1 MKKTFLYIDILGFES
16 LVKNNSHKVDKL
28 FEVIDGLNVH
38 KHFALRT
45 IVFSDTILVFN
56 KNEEFP
62 NHYYT
67 TFLIE
72 YVQELFYK
80 FSLLNIYFKAIITL
94 GEFNFSRLENI
105 DAYYGLALIDTY
117 NDESKLEGFGLY
129 INKILANDV
138 IVFDQVDFNEKYN
151 YVLLCQSFILLH
163 EHTQGVLPIDLDI
176 LSETDTFFRIDED
189 LRFFREIEFLMNNH
203 PIERIRIKY
212 KTVYNL
218 YKSVTSEYF
227 EIFEKEGFLPFTLH
241 EDYPGKLNPFQILA
255 ETELQN
261 KKGYPNNE

>member
-16 LVKNNSHKVDKL
+16 LVKDNSNKVDRI

-38 KHFALRT
+38 KHFALKT

-80 FSLLNIYFKAIITL
+80 LSLMNIYFKAIITL
-94 GEFNFSRLENI
+94 GEFNFSRLKNI
-105 DAYYGLALIDTY
+105 DAYYGLALIETY
-117 NDESKLEGFGLY
+117 KDESQLEGFGLY
-129 INKILANDV
+129 INKILTNDV
-138 IVFDQVDFNEKYN
+138 IVFDQVDFNTKYN
-151 YVLLCQSFILLH
+151 YVLLCQSFILLN
-163 EHTQGVLPIDLDI
+163 EHTHGVLPINLDL

-189 LRFFREIEFLMNNH
+189 LRFFREIDFLKKKH
-203 PIERIRIKY
+203 PIKSIRDKY
-212 KTVYNL
+212 ETVYNL
-218 YKSVTSEYF
+218 YKSITPKFF

-241 EDYPGKLNPFQILA
+241 ENYPGKFNPFEILA
-255 ETELQN
+255 ETEL
-261 KKGYPNNE
+261 E